1 MTKKDYIKIAKVIS
15 NNSISGGR
23 MVRHDFIK
31 ELCLMFEED
40 NPNFDSFK
48 FMNACDPY
56 NDKSFTDDR

>member
-56 NDKSFTDDR
+56 NDKSF